1 MDQLGPGYG
10 YGMSVV
16 VSLPKTLYSLALN
29 NWLNDGVVLKL
40 AERDQGVDYD
50 LTFVPVGTHALM
62 PLKVFDRPIPYHYV
76 FIATLAAGLRRFAS
90 VGRI

>member
-1 MDQLGPGYG
+1 MWIEIFTSPLLGKCYRIGGVDQLGPGYG

-16 VSLPKTLYSLALN
+16 VSLPKALYSLALN

-62 PLKVFDRPIPYHYV
+62 PLKVR
-76 FIATLAAGLRRFAS
+76 
-90 VGRI
+90 